1 MQFKEIWSK
10 ISEYYVPDGG
20 PANIRLE
27 TEIFFHKKG
36 AGGGGE
42 MGRAV
47 HGKGGDWGKEERPRL
62 GELGFL
68 KRRKVRCPLRLESFL
83 TL

>member
-1 MQFKEIWSK
+1 MNAIQRDLVQDLRIL
-10 ISEYYVPDGG
+10 PDCG

-36 AGGGGE
+36 AGGEGE

-47 HGKGGDWGKEERPRL
+47 HGKGRVWGKEEV
-62 GELGFL
+62 
-68 KRRKVRCPLRLESFL
+68 RR
-83 TL
+83 

>member
-36 AGGGGE
+36 AGGEGE

-47 HGKGGDWGKEERPRL
+47 HGKGRVWGKEERPRL